1 MLRID
6 LGWIGYTYVNL
17 MPKYCLILQH
27 MSIYNRLKDGRHG
40 ERKAIKMFLL
50 VCVVI
55 V

>member
-1 MLRID
+1 MLNYAK
-6 LGWIGYTYVNL
+6 GTYIN
-17 MPKYCLILQH
+17 ILKFLRCIKMSN